1 MNKSYIL
8 AILFLFFLSCSDLKK
23 GLGLSKNPPDE
34 FMIEKNDP
42 IIMPPNYDLLPPDSK
57 EKKVKKENDSAK
69 KIIKETF
76 ENNSVDNQENLDEK
90 KETDL
95 EKSILEKIER

>member
-1 MNKSYIL
+1 MNKNYII
-8 AILFLFFLSCSDLKK
+8 AFLFLFFLSCSDLKK

-42 IIMPPNYDLLPPDSK
+42 IILPPNYDLLPPDSK
-57 EKKVKKENDSAK
+57 VKKVKKENNSAK
-69 KIIKETF
+69 KIIRETF
-76 ENNSVDNQENLDEK
+76 ESNSINNQENLDK
-90 KETDL
+90 KIETDL